1 MIKYRKYF
9 LVHNLLAKF
18 KNEFK
23 NLLKIGLP
31 IFGSQV
37 SYVFMG
43 TTDTLVAGRASST
56 DLAALAIGS
65 AFTHP
70 IWLLVAGIT
79 FAITPIVAQL
89 YGAKEYNKIGYKLG
103 EVIWI
108 AIGLGSLFLIIYPNL
123 YMLVNLLQLD
133 SEVARVAGEYLK
145 ALSVGM
151 FAITIFTCL
160 RCYSEGMTLT
170 LPVFYISLA
179 GMLINIPLDIIFVY
193 GYFGVPKMGGIGCG
207 YATSIVSVFMTI
219 ALILYIAKSKH
230 YTKTKPFQK
239 LPFPSSGT
247 LTEIFK
253 LGFPIGLGLF
263 IELAM
268 FSGAALIISPLGKE
282 VVAGHAIA
290 MNIASFFFVISLSVG
305 LAAATRVGNL
315 IGAKRML
322 DARFASIASVCLC
335 TMIAII
341 NTIIILTFKD
351 QLSAMFS
358 TEDAVVLIATSLLI
372 FAAIFQIPDGAQ
384 IGAIGALRGY
394 KDTLAPM
401 IITLLVY
408 WFVAIPIG
416 YYLTYYGLNSPLGA
430 SGMWIAMIGG
440 LTVFAVL
447 IILRVQW
454 ISKKF
459 IRVMS

>member
-9 LVHNLLAKF
+9 LVCNLLTKF
-18 KNEFK
+18 KKEFK
-23 NLLKIGLP
+23 SLIQIGLP

-43 TTDTLVAGRASST
+43 TTDTLVAGRASSI

-65 AFTHP
+65 AITHP
-70 IWLLVAGIT
+70 IWLLIAGIT

-89 YGAKEYNKIGYKLG
+89 YGAKEYSKIGYKLG
-103 EVIWI
+103 EIIWI
-108 AIGLGSLFLIIYPNL
+108 ALGLGSLFLIIYPNL
-123 YMLVNLLQLD
+123 YLLVNLLELD
-133 SEVARVAGEYLK
+133 PEVARISGEYLK

-170 LPVFYISLA
+170 LPIFYISLA

-193 GYFGVPKMGGIGCG
+193 GYFGVPKMGGVGCG
-207 YATSIVSVFMTI
+207 YATSIVSVFMTL
-219 ALILYIAKSKH
+219 ALIIYIAKSK
-230 YTKTKPFQK
+230 YYSNTKPFQQ
-239 LPFPSSGT
+239 LPFPSRDT
-247 LTEIFK
+247 FLEIFK
-253 LGFPIGLGLF
+253 LGFPIGLGIF

-268 FSGAALIISPLGKE
+268 FSGAAIIISPLGTE

-290 MNIASFFFVISLSVG
+290 MNIASFFFIISLSVG

-322 DARFASIASVCLC
+322 DARFASISSICLC
-335 TMIAII
+335 TMFALV
-341 NTIIILTFKD
+341 NTIIILSFKD

-358 TEDAVVLIATSLLI
+358 AEEAVVLIASNLLI

-394 KDTLAPM
+394 KDTFAPM

-408 WFVAIPIG
+408 WFLAIPFG
-416 YYLTYYGLNSPLGA
+416 YYLTYYGLNAPLGA

-440 LTVFAVL
+440 LTIFAVL

-454 ISKKF
+454 ITKKF
-459 IRVMS
+459 NRAIV

>member
-9 LVHNLLAKF
+9 LVCNLLTKF
-18 KNEFK
+18 KKEFK
-23 NLLKIGLP
+23 SLIQIGLP

-43 TTDTLVAGRASST
+43 TTDTLVAGRASSI

-65 AFTHP
+65 AITHP
-70 IWLLVAGIT
+70 IWLLIAGIT

-108 AIGLGSLFLIIYPNL
+108 ALGLGSLFLIIYPNL
-123 YMLVNLLQLD
+123 YLLVNLLELEP
-133 SEVARVAGEYLK
+133 EVARISGEYLK

-170 LPVFYISLA
+170 LPIFYISLA

-193 GYFGVPKMGGIGCG
+193 GYFGVPKMGGVGCG
-207 YATSIVSVFMTI
+207 YATSIVSVFMTL
-219 ALILYIAKSKH
+219 ALIIYIAKSK
-230 YTKTKPFQK
+230 YYSNTKPFQQ
-239 LPFPSSGT
+239 LPFPSRDT
-247 LTEIFK
+247 FLEIFK
-253 LGFPIGLGLF
+253 LGFPIGLGIF

-268 FSGAALIISPLGKE
+268 FSGAAIIISPLGTE
-282 VVAGHAIA
+282 VV
-290 MNIASFFFVISLSVG
+290 
-305 LAAATRVGNL
+305 
-315 IGAKRML
+315 
-322 DARFASIASVCLC
+322 
-335 TMIAII
+335 
-341 NTIIILTFKD
+341 NTIIILSFKD

-358 TEDAVVLIATSLLI
+358 AEEAVVLIASNLLI

-394 KDTLAPM
+394 KDTFAPM

-408 WFVAIPIG
+408 WFLAIPFG
-416 YYLTYYGLNSPLGA
+416 YYLTYYGLSAPLGA

-440 LTVFAVL
+440 LTIFAVL

-454 ISKKF
+454 ITKKF
-459 IRVMS
+459 NRAIV

>member
-1 MIKYRKYF
+1 M
-9 LVHNLLAKF
+9 LTKF
-18 KNEFK
+18 KKEFK
-23 NLLKIGLP
+23 SLIQIGLP

-43 TTDTLVAGRASST
+43 TTDTLVAGRASSI

-65 AFTHP
+65 AITHP
-70 IWLLVAGIT
+70 IWLLIAGIT

-103 EVIWI
+103 EIIWI
-108 AIGLGSLFLIIYPNL
+108 ALGLGSLFLIIYPNL
-123 YMLVNLLQLD
+123 YLLVNLLELD
-133 SEVARVAGEYLK
+133 PEVARISGEYLK

-170 LPVFYISLA
+170 LPIFYISLA

-193 GYFGVPKMGGIGCG
+193 GYFGVPKMGGVGCG
-207 YATSIVSVFMTI
+207 YATSIVSVFMTLT
-219 ALILYIAKSKH
+219 LIIYIAKSK
-230 YTKTKPFQK
+230 YYSNTKPFQQ
-239 LPFPSSGT
+239 LPFPSRDT
-247 LTEIFK
+247 LLEIFK
-253 LGFPIGLGLF
+253 LGFPIGLGIF

-268 FSGAALIISPLGKE
+268 FSGAAIIISPLGTE

-290 MNIASFFFVISLSVG
+290 MNIASFFFIISLSVG

-322 DARFASIASVCLC
+322 DARFASISSICLC
-335 TMIAII
+335 TMFALV
-341 NTIIILTFKD
+341 NTIIILSFKD

-358 TEDAVVLIATSLLI
+358 AEEAVVLIASNLLI

-394 KDTLAPM
+394 KDTFAPM

-408 WFVAIPIG
+408 WFLAIPFG
-416 YYLTYYGLNSPLGA
+416 YYLTYYGLSAPLGA

-440 LTVFAVL
+440 LTIFAVL

-454 ISKKF
+454 ITKKF
-459 IRVMS
+459 NRAIV

>member
-1 MIKYRKYF
+1 M
-9 LVHNLLAKF
+9 LTKF
-18 KNEFK
+18 KKEFK
-23 NLLKIGLP
+23 SLIQIGLP

-43 TTDTLVAGRASST
+43 TTDTLVAGRASSI

-65 AFTHP
+65 AITHP
-70 IWLLVAGIT
+70 IWLLIAGIT

-103 EVIWI
+103 EIIWI
-108 AIGLGSLFLIIYPNL
+108 ALGLGSLFLLIYPNL
-123 YMLVNLLQLD
+123 YLLVNLLELD
-133 SEVARVAGEYLK
+133 PEVARISGEYLK

-170 LPVFYISLA
+170 LPIFYISLA

-193 GYFGVPKMGGIGCG
+193 GYFGVPKMGGVGCG
-207 YATSIVSVFMTI
+207 YATSIVSVFMTL
-219 ALILYIAKSKH
+219 ALIIYIAKSK
-230 YTKTKPFQK
+230 YYSNTKPFQQ
-239 LPFPSSGT
+239 LPFPSRDT
-247 LTEIFK
+247 FLEIFK
-253 LGFPIGLGLF
+253 LGFPIGLGIF

-268 FSGAALIISPLGKE
+268 FSGAAIIISPLGTE

-290 MNIASFFFVISLSVG
+290 MNIASFFFIISLSVG

-322 DARFASIASVCLC
+322 DARFASISSICLC
-335 TMIAII
+335 TMFALV
-341 NTIIILTFKD
+341 NTIIILSFKD

-358 TEDAVVLIATSLLI
+358 AEEAVVLIASNLLI

-394 KDTLAPM
+394 KDTFAPM

-408 WFVAIPIG
+408 WFLAIPFG
-416 YYLTYYGLNSPLGA
+416 YYLTYYGLSAPLGA

-440 LTVFAVL
+440 LTIFAVL

-454 ISKKF
+454 ITKKF
-459 IRVMS
+459 NRAIV